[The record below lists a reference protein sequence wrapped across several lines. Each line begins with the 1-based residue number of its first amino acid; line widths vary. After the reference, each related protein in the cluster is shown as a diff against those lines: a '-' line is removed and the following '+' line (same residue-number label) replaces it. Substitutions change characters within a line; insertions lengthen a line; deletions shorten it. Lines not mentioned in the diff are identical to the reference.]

1 MQARATP
8 PTHTVAAKKRT
19 AQAHTGANI
28 ARKTG
33 RDKSDYVREAV
44 AEHLDDLEDLQLA
57 EERFRELQEGKSGT
71 ISLAEMM
78 KIHGMEN

>member
-1 MQARATP
+1 MLAVNLPADLEQRLDDL
-8 PTHTVAAKKRT
+8 
-19 AQAHTGANI
+19 

-33 RDKSDYVREAV
+33 RSKNDYVRDAII
-44 AEHLDDLEDLQLA
+44 EHLDDIEDLQLA
-57 EERFRELQEGKSGT
+57 EERLRALQEGKSGT